1 MNILPVRYF
10 WLSWT
15 YFNDKNLGLS
25 GKARLARAHLASL
38 GLLMVEEVS
47 ALMLT
52 QGKILPPFI

>member
-10 WLSWT
+10 WT